1 MRKAAFLSLC
11 LSLMLLA
18 TLSNVSLAQD
28 RLNFALDECVDMT
41 LKNNEGILKARQAVA
56 EAEGSLMTVR
66 SDEYLQVN
74 FTSWYQRSK
83 QDNNFTTKDYNGTLS
98 AEQLLLRFGEL
109 PARLDAAQEQYRK
122 ANLELQA
129 AKINAVSQTRRIF
142 YDIILIQNEME
153 QRKELRDEID
163 KKLIRTKE
171 RVTQRLAL
179 ELEQLAVEQEL
190 AEQELSINEL
200 KRRLRVRKLELLQT
214 IGADEEAEAV
224 ISGEMPD
231 VEFIIENS
239 IKAAMANHVD
249 LKDLRGQIER
259 QERIVREVL
268 WELLPE
274 FRTAYRY
281 KDTSLVLDQENRT
294 WDTSL
299 VYEKPIWEKEGEMTP
314 KRDKWEFSL
323 SLGFPIFDGYRVKG
337 IMQMEQA
344 RLKRLETE
352 LLQREKRIRLEVRQA
367 YHQVADQKEN
377 MEIKERVV
385 TLREKTLTRMEAI
398 METPVISQK
407 YPHLAGIT
415 FDDVIRAREQ
425 YTDAQRDYFA
435 QRRNYM
441 LAQEDLRQ
449 KMGLI
454 E

>member
-11 LSLMLLA
+11 LGLMLLV
-18 TLSNVSLAQD
+18 LMLNISLAQEK
-28 RLNFALDECVDMT
+28 LNLTLDECVEMT
-41 LKNNEGILKARQAVA
+41 LKNSEQILKAQQALS
-56 EAEGSLMTVR
+56 EAEGALMAAR
-66 SDEYLQVN
+66 SDEYLQLN
-74 FTSWYQRSK
+74 FTSWYQQSK
-83 QDNNFTTKDYNGTLS
+83 QDNDFTSKDYNGTLS

-109 PARLDAAQEQYRK
+109 PKRLDAAQEQCRR
-122 ANLELQA
+122 ADLDLQA
-129 AKINAVSQTRRIF
+129 AKIDAVSQIRRIF

-153 QRKELRDEID
+153 QRQELRNEIE
-163 KKLIRTKE
+163 KKLKRTEE

-179 ELEQLAVEQEL
+179 ELEQLAVEQEM

-200 KRRLRVRKLELLQT
+200 KRGLRVKKVELLQT
-214 IGADEEAEAV
+214 IGADEEAEIEV
-224 ISGEMPD
+224 SGELPD
-231 VEFIIENS
+231 TEFVIADS
-239 IKAAMANHVD
+239 IGAAMANHVD

-259 QERIVREVL
+259 QERLVKEVI

-274 FRTAYRY
+274 FRTSYRY
-281 KDTSLVLDQENRT
+281 KDTSLILEQEGRT

-299 VYEKPIWEKEGEMTP
+299 AYDKPIWEKDGAGTP

-323 SLGFPIFDGYRVKG
+323 GLGFPIFDGFRVKG

-344 RLKRLETE
+344 RLDKLKTE
-352 LLQREKRIRLEVRQA
+352 LLQREKRIRLEIRQA
-367 YHQVADQKEN
+367 YYQVADFKEN
-377 MEIKERVV
+377 MDIKNRVV

-425 YTDAQRDYFA
+425 YTDAQKDYFA

-441 LAQEDLRQ
+441 LARENLRQ
-449 KMGLI
+449 KMGMA